1 MISHQKQN
9 FTQQAYFKST
19 IILLSILVY
28 YFYSFG
34 RYDLPTTD
42 EDVFLNDG
50 INLTL
55 PLANMGNLLY
65 LSWIKILSF
74 FISDPLNLIFA
85 NFFLLSTSVF
95 VLLIFFLNKYLKRF
109 YTSFFIS
116 LLFLFSGIQIS
127 IFPKITFLNLIII
140 LSTLILIDPKRK
152 KSINL
157 ALLALG
163 FLLNIYVS
171 RPEYLWIFPFVFLTL
186 IFFAKKENKLSIVF
200 YLTGLLILLY
210 FVGGGIYPN
219 GMLKANFIM
228 HFFDNYE
235 AWTGKHLDLND
246 EFIQFEKLFGKV
258 NYEIQLITSN
268 PVMFLKHVLSN
279 ITGLAK
285 EILIFLKS
293 IFYDVFVSIFKS
305 KTKYFVAAFVF
316 YLLLAIDFKA
326 SFKKIMLPSFDAYL
340 MVLFLPALLLILVV
354 YPRQHFVLFLMP
366 LVLLATVFFTE
377 FFVWRKQLKFTRY
390 LVSGT
395 LLLGLAMGFPFKS
408 QHPNNVDFYKK
419 MKELGQKNRLVLLSH
434 DDFGFNF
441 YKTNFNR
448 FNWIPEKD
456 NIDTL
461 AKKHDAD
468 IICLFRLDM
477 ENPSSR
483 EFLKQNHEGYVR
495 VSQFDTLQR
504 YIWVK
509 PGLETAFK

>member
-9 FTQQAYFKST
+9 FTQHAYFKAT
-19 IILLSILVY
+19 IILLSILAY

-74 FISDPLNLIFA
+74 FISDPLNLIFT

-157 ALLALG
+157 ALIALG

-186 IFFAKKENKLSIVF
+186 IFFAKKENKLNIVF
-200 YLTGLLILLY
+200 YLVGLLILLY

-293 IFYDVFVSIFKS
+293 IFYDVFLSIFMG
-305 KTKYFVAAFVF
+305 KTKYFVVALIF
-316 YLLLAIDFKA
+316 YFLIEVDYKA
-326 SFKKIMLPSFDAYL
+326 SLKKIRLPRFDTYLMLIFLPS
-340 MVLFLPALLLILVV
+340 LLLILVV
-354 YPRQHFVLFLMP
+354 FPRQHFVLLLMP
-366 LVLLATVFFTE
+366 LVLLGVGILAGHI
-377 FFVWRKQLKFTRY
+377 VWRKKLKLTPY
-390 LVSGT
+390 LFSGG
-395 LLLGLAMGFPFKS
+395 LLIGLVMGFPYKS

-419 MKELGQKNRLVLLSH
+419 MKEVGQKNRLVLLSH